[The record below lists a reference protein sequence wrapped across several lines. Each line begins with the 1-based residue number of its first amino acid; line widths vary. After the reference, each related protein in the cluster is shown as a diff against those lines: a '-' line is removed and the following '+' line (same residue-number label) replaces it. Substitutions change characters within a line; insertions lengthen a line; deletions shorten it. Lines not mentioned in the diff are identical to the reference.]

1 MKNIFTKMKKLIIL
15 LFLCFSFSILAQK
28 NTAEKSTFIAMDKT
42 ASLLIGKSK
51 ANSISIGVVKNGK
64 IYTRHYGEIDKGKEN
79 IANNNTVFEV
89 ASITK
94 LFTGLLTA
102 QAVLEGKLNPDDDI
116 RKYITGSYPNLEY
129 NGTPITIKDLV
140 SFRTGFDKDLPDTAE
155 LRKNRNDSSYLAFKK
170 MDEMYSREKFFEDL
184 TTIKLDT
191 LPGTKFKYSN
201 GSLNLTAHILEN
213 VYGKSYET
221 LLKEN
226 IFSKLDMQSSGIN
239 LSPNTVI
246 ANGYNLKGIL
256 MPNISDN
263 LWGVAGMLKSTLGDL
278 TKFIAYELNTK
289 SKIVQESQRNLLN
302 NPTTWN
308 GYFWDYIQVDENG
321 KNCWKHGGAFGTQ
334 NMLVVYPERQLGIS
348 IIVNIS
354 DENTGNALGEAITRL
369 SNDLLSENKKQ
380 AGLYGYKIV
389 NDNVVFVYEH
399 DKNLDPNLVKSV
411 SIAGSFDQWNPN
423 DQNFQM
429 IQKNKNTFELSV
441 PKSKFEKNKTH
452 LFKFVINKTGWMEA
466 PKNAINRE
474 TEGDENLILK
484 I

>member
-1 MKNIFTKMKKLIIL
+1 MKNILL
-15 LFLCFSFSILAQK
+15 LFLLFCCFYGNAQQSKSGK
-28 NTAEKSTFIAMDKT
+28 NIFIAMDKT
-42 ASLLIGKSK
+42 ASVLMQKSK

-64 IYTRHYGEIDKGKEN
+64 TYTRHYGEIDKGKEN
-79 IANNNTVFEV
+79 IATNNTVFEV

-102 QAVLEGKLNPDDDI
+102 QAVLEGKLHLDDDI

-129 NGTPITIKDLV
+129 NGTPIIIKDLV
-140 SFRTGFDKDLPDTAE
+140 SFKTGFDKDLPDTAE

-170 MDEMYSREKFFEDL
+170 LDESYTRENFFQDL
-184 TTIKLDT
+184 KTIKLDT

-213 VYGKSYET
+213 VYSKSYET

-226 IFSKLDMQSSGIN
+226 ILSKLEMKSTGIN
-239 LSPNTVI
+239 LDPNVVI
-246 ANGYNLKGIL
+246 ANGYNLKGVL
-256 MPNISDN
+256 MPKISDN
-263 LWGVAGMLKSTLGDL
+263 LWGAAGRLKSTLGDL
-278 TKFIAYELNTK
+278 SKFINYELNSK
-289 SKIVQESQRNLLN
+289 NKIVQESQRNLLN
-302 NPTTWN
+302 SPTTWN

-334 NMLVVYPERQLGIS
+334 NMLVVYPERQLGLY

-354 DENTGNALGEAITRL
+354 DENTGNALGEAIVKL
-369 SNDLLSENKKQ
+369 SNELLSENKKET
-380 AGLYGYKIV
+380 GIYGYKII
-389 NDNVVFVYEH
+389 NENIVFTYEH
-399 DKNLDPNLVKSV
+399 DKALNPDLVTSV
-411 SIAGSFDQWNPN
+411 SIAGSFDNWNPN
-423 DQNFQM
+423 DLKFQM
-429 IQKNKNTFELSV
+429 NRKNKNTFELV
-441 PKSKFEKNKTH
+441 IPKSHFEKDKTH

-474 TEGDENLILK
+474 TEGDQNLILK

>member
-1 MKNIFTKMKKLIIL
+1 MEKKLL
-15 LFLCFSFSILAQK
+15 FLFLCFSFSVFAQQNTKDIYIL
-28 NTAEKSTFIAMDKT
+28 MDKT
-42 ASLLIGKSK
+42 ASVLKEKSK

-64 IYTRHYGEIDKGKEN
+64 TYTRHYGEIDKGKEN

-102 QAVLEGKLNPDDDI
+102 QAVLEGKLNPDEDI

-129 NGTPITIKDLV
+129 NGKPITIKDLV
-140 SFRTGFDKDLPDTAE
+140 SFRTGFNKDLPDNDE

-170 MDEMYSREKFFEDL
+170 VDESYTREKFFEDL
-184 TTIKLDT
+184 KTIKLDT

-201 GSLNLTAHILEN
+201 GSVNLTAHILEN
-213 VYGKSYET
+213 VYNKSYET

-226 IFSKLDMQSSGIN
+226 IFSKLSMTSTGIN
-239 LSPNTVI
+239 LDSNRVI
-246 ANGYNLKGIL
+246 ANGYNLKGVR
-256 MPNISDN
+256 MPTISDN
-263 LWGVAGMLKSTLGDL
+263 LWGAAGKLKSTLGDL

-289 SKIVQESQRNLLN
+289 NKIVQESQRNLLN
-302 NPTTWN
+302 SPTTWN
-308 GYFWDYIQVDENG
+308 GYFWDYIEVDENG

-334 NMLVVYPERQLGIS
+334 NMLLIYPERQLGIS

-354 DENTGNALGEAITRL
+354 DENTGNALGEAIIKL

-380 AGLYGYKIV
+380 FGIYGYKIV
-389 NDNVVFVYEH
+389 NDNVVFTYEH
-399 DKNLDPNLVKSV
+399 DKTLNPDLVKSV
-411 SIAGSFDQWNPN
+411 SIAGSFDNWNPN
-423 DQNFQM
+423 DKDYQM
-429 IQKNKNTFELSV
+429 IQKNKNTFELTI
-441 PKSKFEKNKTH
+441 PKSQFEKDKTH

-466 PKNAINRE
+466 PKNVINRE
-474 TEGDENLILK
+474 VDGDENLILK